1 MLGTLS
7 SIQNFLNKEGFHEAA
22 KALERECREQGLHLP
37 AKENLLLSRE
47 LGRFSR
53 SDSAREATGSG
64 ASVGVLSPSRTR
76 VCSLVPSTAE
86 PVTRELKTQADP
98 RKVISAPSRPAPKN
112 QGNAWLGA
120 AQPKASTIR
129 MSPFPLQLRR
139 QEEGQGGARCW
150 VVAEA
155 EAHCVSR
162 RAARRSATRPPPGF
176 VSWRAPQFIQTSSQ
190 AAPASQAS
198 CMAGRGACVRTLSLF
213 RRTGFA
219 WGTDQGDRISIMCAV
234 CVCVERERE
243 QVRDRKMD
251 G

>member
-64 ASVGVLSPSRTR
+64 VSVRVLSPSRTR

-86 PVTRELKTQADP
+86 PVTRELKSQADP
-98 RKVISAPSRPAPKN
+98 SKVISAPSRPAPKN

-150 VVAEA
+150 LVAEA
-155 EAHCVSR
+155 ERIAFQGVRPVAALQGHRQVSFLGEPHSLYKR
-162 RAARRSATRPPPGF
+162 PLKHPQPLKLPAWQEEALACAPSPYSGGRDLRGGQTKEIESA
-176 VSWRAPQFIQTSSQ
+176 
-190 AAPASQAS
+190 
-198 CMAGRGACVRTLSLF
+198 
-213 RRTGFA
+213 
-219 WGTDQGDRISIMCAV
+219 
-234 CVCVERERE
+234 
-243 QVRDRKMD
+243 
-251 G
+251 